1 MYMGDRPLVMGK
13 SALTPFSIA
22 VDIVCRGWSNI
33 ALRDEIFIQLCRQ
46 TTRNP
51 LLSVISVY
59 LLVLSLTATYAL
71 VVYLSVNLEVTEV
84 AMVVVEVAAAVV
96 TFFVFHLFILC
107 IYLIVCLL
115 CYKNH
120 EYSISYCIFLSRL
133 LFQIR
138 LGHQKPEFWNVII
151 CHPELN
157 CTVFYVFLQCFDAVG
172 WVTGMTSD
180 L

>member
-1 MYMGDRPLVMGK
+1 MTCVQDAIRKPIIRTESKLVKKEASEIFRYIQMYMGDRPLVMGK

-96 TFFVFHLFILC
+96 TFFVF
-107 IYLIVCLL
+107 
-115 CYKNH
+115 
-120 EYSISYCIFLSRL
+120 IFL
-133 LFQIR
+133 FCAYI
-138 LGHQKPEFWNVII
+138 
-151 CHPELN
+151 
-157 CTVFYVFLQCFDAVG
+157 
-172 WVTGMTSD
+172 
-180 L
+180 